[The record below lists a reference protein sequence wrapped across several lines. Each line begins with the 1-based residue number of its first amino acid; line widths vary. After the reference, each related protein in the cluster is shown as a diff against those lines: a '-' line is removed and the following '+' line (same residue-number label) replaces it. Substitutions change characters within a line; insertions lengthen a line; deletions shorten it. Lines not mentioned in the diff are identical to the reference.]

1 MSTVTTMLEAA
12 TPKTGV
18 SHVSR
23 VDNIPAATVQCH
35 ASNLLELPDGTLLCV
50 WFGGTQEG
58 TSDISIY
65 SSRLSPGAASWTQ
78 SVRVSSD
85 ANRSEQNPV
94 LFRDPA
100 EGAIW
105 LFHTAQSAGN
115 QDEAAIIARV
125 SKDEARTWSEPFE
138 PFPEKK
144 GVFVRQPCVV
154 LPDNTWLLPVFY
166 CRAPPGFR
174 WIGSDDVS
182 AVMYTKD
189 GGKTWQESLV
199 PESRGCVHMNIVA
212 LPTKKSYVAFF
223 RSRWADNIY
232 RATSKDGINWSAPA
246 KTTLPNPNS
255 GICSAALPNGDL
267 VIVFNDSRAESN
279 MARREGL
286 YDDITPADDTRVNQP
301 GVDGRTAIWG
311 TPRKALTV
319 GLSKDDG
326 VTWKYR
332 VLEDG
337 DGFCMT
343 NNSVERS
350 NRELSYPSIFVENGT
365 RGQKGVHLAYT
376 FHRQNIK
383 YVRIN
388 DVESFV
394 NAVD

>member
-35 ASNLLELPDGTLLCV
+35 ASNLLELSDGTLLCV

-65 SSRLSPGAASWTQ
+65 SSRLSPGATSWTQ
-78 SVRVSSD
+78 AVRVSSD
-85 ANRSEQNPV
+85 AKRSEQNPV

-115 QDEAAIIARV
+115 QDEAAIVARV

-144 GVFVRQPCVV
+144 GVFVRQPLVV

-212 LPTKKSYVAFF
+212 LPAKNSYVAFF

-232 RATSKDGINWSAPA
+232 RATSEDGINWSAPA

-311 TPRKALTV
+311 TPRKALTA

-365 RGQKGVHLAYT
+365 KDQKSVHLAYT

-383 YVRIN
+383 YVRID
-388 DVESFV
+388 DVEGFV